1 MPKKEKVQEMFDHIA
16 PTYDKLNHLMSM
28 NVDRAWRR
36 RALKEIVDGTP
47 QRILD
52 VACGTGDSTISI
64 AKAAAPGSEV
74 VGADISEGMMALVKG
89 KAKKAGVGDRITL
102 QVADGEAL
110 PYEEGSFDR
119 VTCAFGIRNFEHK
132 EKGLEEF
139 LRVLKPGG
147 KAVVLELSVPQNRLV
162 RWAYDL
168 YFMRL
173 LPRIGGAVS
182 GDEAAYRYLPA
193 SVHNF
198 PSPKDFCR
206 MMEEAGF
213 RSVSVRT
220 FTFGLCRLFVG
231 VR

>member
-1 MPKKEKVQEMFDHIA
+1 MPKKEKVQQMFDNIA
-16 PTYDKLNHLMSM
+16 PTYDKLNHIMSL
-28 NVDRAWRR
+28 NVDKLWRR
-36 RALKEIVDGTP
+36 HALKEIVDGTP

-64 AKAAAPGSEV
+64 ARAAAEGTKV
-74 VGADISEGMMALVKG
+74 TGVDISEGMMALVTE
-89 KAKKAGVGDRITL
+89 KAEKAGVLDRIDL

-110 PYEEGSFDR
+110 PYEEGTFDR

-139 LRVLKPGG
+139 RRVLRPGG
-147 KAVVLELSVPQNRLV
+147 RAVILELSVPQNKVL

-168 YFMRL
+168 YFL
-173 LPRIGGAVS
+173 HILPWVGGKVS
-182 GDEAAYRYLPA
+182 GDKAAYKYLPA

-198 PSPKDFCR
+198 PAPKEFCR

-213 RSVSVRT
+213 RSVRFRT
-220 FTFGLCRLFVG
+220 FTFGLCRMFTG
-231 VR
+231 ER